1 MCTYLGNIPL
11 YWSRHHCLL
20 ELCSVDNQAQ
30 QNYLIGKSLAGQEK
44 KKKLHQRA
52 AFDFLSSIICQGLR
66 PDFYIQLTLL
76 NLSFAVRPKPFHT
89 ALSGGVM
96 NGVEQV
102 HYLVRGT
109 LYFPF
114 DPMLVKN
121 QPQIFRGV
129 ESQDYR

>member
-1 MCTYLGNIPL
+1 MCTYLGNILL
-11 YWSRHHCLL
+11 YWSRHRCLL
-20 ELCSVDNQAQ
+20 DLRSVDNQAQ

-44 KKKLHQRA
+44 KKIHQRV
-52 AFDFLSSIICQGLR
+52 AFDFLSLIICQGLR

-76 NLSFAVRPKPFHT
+76 NFFFAVRPKPFHT
-89 ALSGGVM
+89 VLSGGVM

-102 HYLVRGT
+102 HYLVCGT

-114 DPMLVKN
+114 GPILVKN
-121 QPQIFRGV
+121 QPQIFRGA